1 MIEKG
6 ITKLLSQKEIRD
18 KKRNGKK
25 DYGTN

>member
-6 ITKLLSQKEIRD
+6 ITKLLSQKEVRN

-25 DYGTN
+25 DHGTN

>member
-6 ITKLLSQKEIRD
+6 IKNLLSQKEVRD

-25 DYGTN
+25 DHGTN